1 MHAGGLKY
9 SSVIDKHLVS
19 AFVPFLPLE
28 RAHVKMCIRDN
39 ATAKQITFNDQEINA
54 IADELE
60 YFPSDAHVFSSS
72 GCKRVD
78 DKVNL
83 HRPRGRRRDEL

>member
-1 MHAGGLKY
+1 M
-9 SSVIDKHLVS
+9 IDRNLVS

-28 RAHVKMCIRDN
+28 RQHVKMCIRDN
-39 ATAKQITFNDQEINA
+39 ATAKHITLEDGDINH

-60 YFPSDAHVFSSS
+60 YFPSDIQLFSSS

-78 DKVNL
+78 EKVNL
-83 HRPRGRRRDEL
+83 YRPRHHHYEL